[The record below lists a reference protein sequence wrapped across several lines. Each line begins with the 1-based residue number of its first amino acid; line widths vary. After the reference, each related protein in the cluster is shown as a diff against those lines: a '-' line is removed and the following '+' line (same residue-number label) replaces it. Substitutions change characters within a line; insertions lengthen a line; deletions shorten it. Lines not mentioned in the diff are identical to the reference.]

1 MMEPSRKRAVT
12 FVDGQNLF
20 HSAKDAFGYIFPNF
34 DIRLLAQTV
43 CAAQGWDFLECRFY
57 TGVPNPEDNAF
68 WNSFWV
74 KKTAQMGRAGVK
86 VYTRPLR
93 YRNKIVRL
101 PDGSSHS
108 FLTGEEKGIDVRIAL
123 DILTGAVNGTYDVAV
138 VFSQDQDL
146 SEAATEIRTIA
157 QQQNRWI
164 KVACA
169 FPWSPAAHNKRGINS
184 TDWLKIDRATYDKC
198 IDPKDYRA

>member
-1 MMEPSRKRAVT
+1 MIEPTRKRAIV

-20 HSAKDAFGYIFPNF
+20 YSAKEAFGFTFPNF
-34 DIRLLAQTV
+34 DVQLLAQEV
-43 CAAQGWDFLECRFY
+43 CKNHGWDLVGCRFY
-57 TGVPNPEDNAF
+57 TGIPNPEDNPR

-86 VYTRPLR
+86 VFTRPMR
-93 YRNKIVRL
+93 YRNKTVRL
-101 PDGSSHS
+101 PDGSSHT
-108 FLTGEEKGIDVRIAL
+108 FLHGEEKGVDVRIAL
-123 DILTGAVNGTYDVAV
+123 DILTGAMNGSYDVAV

-164 KVACA
+164 KIACA
-169 FPWSPAAHNKRGINS
+169 FPWSPAAHNRKGIYS
-184 TDWLKIDRATYDKC
+184 TDWLRIDRATYDKC
-198 IDPKDYRA
+198 IDLKDYRT

>member
-1 MMEPSRKRAVT
+1 MIEPTHKRAVV

-20 HSAKDAFGYIFPNF
+20 HSAKDAFGYTYPNF
-34 DIRLLAQTV
+34 DLRLLAEAICT
-43 CAAQGWDFLECRFY
+43 AQSWDIVECRFY
-57 TGVPNPEDNAF
+57 TGIPSSEDNPF

-74 KKTAQMGRAGVK
+74 KKTAQMGRSGVS
-86 VYTRPLR
+86 VFTRPMR
-93 YRNKIVRL
+93 YRNKTVRL
-101 PDGSSHS
+101 PDGSTHT

-123 DILTGAVNGTYDVAV
+123 DILTGAMNGSYDVAV

-146 SEAATEIRTIA
+146 SEAATEIHTIA
-157 QQQNRWI
+157 LQQDRWI

-184 TDWLKIDRATYDKC
+184 TDWIKIDRATYDKC
-198 IDPKDYRA
+198 IDPKDYRT